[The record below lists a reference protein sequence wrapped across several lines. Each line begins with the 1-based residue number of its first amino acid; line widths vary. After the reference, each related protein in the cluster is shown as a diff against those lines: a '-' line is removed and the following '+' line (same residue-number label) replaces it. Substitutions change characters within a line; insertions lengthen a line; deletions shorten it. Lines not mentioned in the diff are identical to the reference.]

1 MKQRSVLLAL
11 CCTVLLWVVACAD
24 MGGGAANGTNALPP
38 TPLVWPKPPEA
49 ERIRLVQVVST
60 PRDWGITRSFWR
72 RLADAL
78 SGRAEDALQRPSAV
92 AERAGVLYVADPGA
106 AALWIFDAPRDRA
119 IRVTQV
125 GEQGLASPVSLALG
139 PQDGVFV
146 ADTALKKVF
155 LLDRDGQLVRTFE
168 TQGLERPA
176 AVVWDDHTH
185 RLFVLDS
192 LRHRVTVFDGNGAL
206 LRHMG
211 ESGNQGGQFNRPTHM
226 ALDTSDH
233 LGNLLITDA
242 LNFRV
247 QAINPQGGLLWK
259 FGQNGN
265 GSGDFAAPKGLA
277 TDQEGHLYV
286 VDALFEVVQIF
297 NRQGQLLLAFGGRG
311 NGVGQF
317 MLPRGVF
324 VSAQDKVYVADTYN
338 QRIQVFLGA
347 LASRE
352 AVKEGVK

>member
-1 MKQRSVLLAL
+1 MQKLLRRVLVGGVLLAL
-11 CCTVLLWVVACAD
+11 LTACAD
-24 MGGGAANGTNALPP
+24 LGEGMASANQALLQR
-38 TPLVWPKPPEA
+38 PLVWPQPPET
-49 ERIRLVQVVST
+49 ERIRLVQVVAS
-60 PRDWGITRSFWR
+60 PRDWGISRSFWQR
-72 RLADAL
+72 MGDAL
-78 SGRAEDALQRPSAV
+78 SGRAPDALQNPSAV

-106 AALWIFDAPRDRA
+106 AALWLWDAPRDRA
-119 IRVTQV
+119 IKVTQV
-125 GEQGLASPVSLALG
+125 GEQLLASPVALALG
-139 PQDGVFV
+139 PQAGVFV
-146 ADTALKKVF
+146 ADTVLKKVF
-155 LLDRDGQLVRTFE
+155 LLDRDGVLLRTYA

-176 AVVWDDHTH
+176 AVVWNEALQQ
-185 RLFVLDS
+185 LFVLDS
-192 LRHRVTVFDGNGAL
+192 LRHRVTVFDANGAL

-211 ESGNQGGQFNRPTHM
+211 ENGDQGGQFNRPTHM
-226 ALDTSDH
+226 ALDSTTVQGD
-233 LGNLLITDA
+233 LLITDA

-247 QAINPQGGLLWK
+247 QAISAQGGFLWK

-311 NGVGQF
+311 SALGQF

-338 QRIQVFLGA
+338 RRIQVFLGA
-347 LASRE
+347 LASRVV
-352 AVKEGVK
+352 AKEGVK